1 MVRVNT
7 EIGYFVARVF
17 GGQKE
22 CVLVLL
28 LFRTTL
34 GKGETFSRSRT
45 NLWATNLVDIQEQG
59 GGKWKM
65 NVLSGIQPREG
76 KDKDLKKIFWGDGG
90 VHQNIT
96 HAVHPDP
103 ISGMHC
109 WHQKVRLEKA
119 KLDDNYGDV
128 FVDTEKSTEVY
139 RRWLKKTRPAPGP
152 EGLRRPLWLKRPL
165 KPPKT
170 ILF

>member
-1 MVRVNT
+1 
-7 EIGYFVARVF
+7 
-17 GGQKE
+17 
-22 CVLVLL
+22 
-28 LFRTTL
+28 
-34 GKGETFSRSRT
+34 
-45 NLWATNLVDIQEQG
+45 
-59 GGKWKM
+59 M
-65 NVLSGIQPREG
+65 NVLTGIQPREG
-76 KDKDLKKIFWGDGG
+76 KDKDLKRIFWRDGG

-128 FVDTEKSTEVY
+128 FVDTEKSTEIY

-165 KPPKT
+165 KPAEDQ
-170 ILF
+170 FYFNED